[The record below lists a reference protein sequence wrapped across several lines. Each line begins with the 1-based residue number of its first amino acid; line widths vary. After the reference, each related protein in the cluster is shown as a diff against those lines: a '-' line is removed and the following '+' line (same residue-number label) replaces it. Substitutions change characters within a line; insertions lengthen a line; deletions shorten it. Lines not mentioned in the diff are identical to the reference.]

1 MGETLRIGTRRSPL
15 ALWQAEH
22 VKTLL
27 EKHHPGLRC
36 TLERIVT
43 EGDRILEVSLARFG
57 GKGLFVKAIEDALL
71 RKEIDLAVHSM
82 KDLPSELPPGLALA
96 AIPARE
102 DPRDALICREP
113 DLRLCDLP
121 RGACVGTS
129 SLRRASQLRFH
140 RNDLR
145 TAPAR
150 GNVET
155 RLRRLEE
162 GRFDAI
168 VLALAGL
175 KRLALTQH
183 VSEVLEPDICL
194 PAIGQGA
201 LAIEIREDDTALH
214 EALRPL
220 HDPQTATAVTGER
233 AFLETMEGGCHVP
246 IACHGRLTDGSLTLV
261 GLVASLDGS
270 VCIRRQCRGAPEQ
283 ARSLGRDL
291 ADQVKQAG
299 GQEILDEIARTELE

>member
-1 MGETLRIGTRRSPL
+1 MGRTLRIGTRRSPL

-22 VKTLL
+22 IKALL
-27 EKHHPGLRC
+27 EGHHPGLRC
-36 TLERIVT
+36 TLTRIVT
-43 EGDRILEVSLARFG
+43 EGDKILEVSLARFG

-71 RKEIDLAVHSM
+71 RKEVDLAVHSM
-82 KDLPSELPPGLALA
+82 KDLPSELPPGLALG

-102 DPRDALICREP
+102 DPRDALICGEP
-113 DLRLCDLP
+113 DLRLADLP
-121 RGACVGTS
+121 AGACIGTS
-129 SLRRASQLRFH
+129 SLRRASQLRFY
-140 RNDLR
+140 RKDLT

-175 KRLALTQH
+175 NRLELAH
-183 VSEVLEPDICL
+183 KVSQVLEPDICL

-201 LAIEIREDDTALH
+201 LAIEIREDD
-214 EALRPL
+214 EALLETLRPI
-220 HDPQTATAVTGER
+220 HDTRTATTVTGER

-246 IACHGRLTDGSLTLV
+246 VACHGELSNGTLTLV

-270 VCIRRQCRGAPEQ
+270 VCIRKSCQGRPED
-283 ARSLGRDL
+283 AASLGRNL
-291 ADQVKQAG
+291 AEQIRQAG